1 LSPKSDIEFEK
12 IRKESK
18 RKILDTAL
26 RLFGE
31 KGFASTS
38 ISMIAKEAGISKG
51 LMYNY
56 FDSKDELLQ
65 AVLSDMVEH
74 MEQPYR
80 EMMSIE
86 NSFEMLGKMIDFTV
100 EFMKSHKEFNVLMTS
115 LGLQKESH
123 PFIKQIVDNKIKSW
137 VPIYQKRLE
146 DIGVEDPETE
156 LLILAAAMDGMAVQ
170 YLTTEDDS
178 HLENVARALKK
189 RYKLDQNIKSK
200 DQ

>member
-1 LSPKSDIEFEK
+1 MSPKSEIEFEK
-12 IRKESK
+12 IRTESK
-18 RKILDTAL
+18 RKILETAL

-65 AVLSDMVEH
+65 AVLSDIVTH
-74 MEQPYR
+74 MEQPYL
-80 EMMSIE
+80 EMMAIE
-86 NSFEMLGKMIDFTV
+86 NSHEMLRKMIDFTV

-123 PFIKQIVDNKIKSW
+123 PFIKQIVENKTKSW
-137 VPIYQKRLE
+137 VPIYQKRLQ

-170 YLTTEDDS
+170 YLTTEDDT

-189 RYKLDQNIKSK
+189 RYKLDQNLNTK